1 VTNHRKTHRRSKI
14 YPDRKPGDIETRAV
28 RAVGQT
34 FEPSVVDAGILRVF
48 PYEYPSRETEMVHT
62 TDEFTSVCPFSGLP
76 DFGTITI
83 RYAPK
88 RLCIELKSLK
98 YYLFSY
104 RQVRIYH
111 EHVVN
116 QILTDI
122 VKVVQPRWMIIEG
135 RFKTRGGIDTTARAE
150 YRPNK

>member
-1 VTNHRKTHRRSKI
+1 VTRSRKTHRQSGV

-28 RAVGQT
+28 RAVGPT
-34 FEPSVVDAGILRVF
+34 FDPSVVDPGILKVF
-48 PYEYPSRETEMVHT
+48 PYEYPSRETEMIHT

-122 VKVVQPRWMIIEG
+122 VKVVQPRWMIVEG

-150 YRPNK
+150 YLPNR

>member
-1 VTNHRKTHRRSKI
+1 M
-14 YPDRKPGDIETRAV
+14 ETRAV

-34 FEPSVVDAGILRVF
+34 FEPSVVDPDILKAF
-48 PYEYPSRETEMVHT
+48 PYEYPSRETEMVHA

-88 RLCIELKSLK
+88 HLCIELKSLK

-116 QILTDI
+116 QILTDLI
-122 VKVVQPRWMIIEG
+122 KLVQPRWMIVEG
-135 RFKTRGGIDTTARAE
+135 RFKTRGGIDTIARAE
-150 YRPNK
+150 YRPNR